1 MAVPKGTRVGGREK
15 GTPNKLTT
23 EVKAAIVEAF
33 DKAGGVKYLVGI
45 AKKHPAVF
53 CALLGKVL
61 PLQLNVAKTVTHNLD
76 LSAFP
81 DEDLETLRAI
91 VSDATRRPADP
102 AAPTVPGSA
111 AIN

>member
-1 MAVPKGTRVGGREK
+1 MAERTGRPRGRPKGS
-15 GTPNKLTT
+15 PNKLHT
-23 EVKAAIVEAF
+23 EIKAAIVEAF
-33 DKAGGVKYLVGI
+33 EKAGGVGYLVGI

-102 AAPTVPGSA
+102 TTPTVPGSS